1 MIKIMKK
8 RADLIGDIINKGF
21 IGVVSNFILET
32 KIPNKEN
39 NKIRVI
45 RTACM
50 VFSEL
55 AEL

>member
-8 RADLIGDIINKGF
+8 RLDLISDIINKGF